1 MKTRRDRQQEK
12 VDAFIRARA
21 RELQRIIDSQE
32 TIRRI
37 KQRLADALDDWWCA
51 IPQGM
56 IPLINTALA
65 ELNQSPKDGPNGEQ
79 AGDPDLE
86 VSDAIHRS

>member
-21 RELQRIIDSQE
+21 RELQKLIDSQE
-32 TIRRI
+32 STLRRI
-37 KQRLADALDDWWCA
+37 KQRQHDALDDWWCT
-51 IPQGM
+51 IPQGT
-56 IPLINTALA
+56 IPLINAART

-79 AGDPDLE
+79 AGDPDLGE
-86 VSDAIHRS
+86 